1 MTVAHPYRIYTPP
14 ATSKSAVKRSPV
26 TGGVF
31 AVLGMNKKLP
41 ERLMIR
47 KVREGLPLAALEHL
61 GADLGV
67 SQKDLMRVIGL
78 TSPTLARRRQKGSHF
93 TPEESDR
100 LYRVVSVFRHA
111 VELFDGDQK
120 MAAHWL
126 TEPARAL
133 GGETPLSY
141 LDTEVG
147 AEAVHD
153 LIRRIEYGVV
163 I

>member
-1 MTVAHPYRIYTPP
+1 MTGAQAYRIYTPP
-14 ATSKSAVKRSPV
+14 PKKKAAAKRSPV
-26 TGGVF
+26 SGGVF
-31 AVLGMNKKLP
+31 AVLGMNKSLP
-41 ERLMIR
+41 ERQMIQ
-47 KVREGLPLAALEHL
+47 KVRKGLPLAALENL

-78 TSPTLARRRQKGSHF
+78 TSPTLARRRQKGQQF

-100 LYRVVSVFRHA
+100 LYRVVSAFRHA
-111 VELFDGDQK
+111 IELFDGDQE
-120 MAAHWL
+120 MAARWL

-141 LDTEVG
+141 LDTDVG
-147 AEAVHD
+147 SEAVHD